1 MAIRFYCPFCDQLLG
16 IAQRKAGA
24 VVECPSCHGKV
35 GVPSEDAPNVELVP
49 PGALGGAA
57 PDSGALVL
65 THPQVV
71 ALLLVLGMLLVLS
84 FAAGL
89 LVGALS

>member
-24 VVECPSCHGKV
+24 IVECPSCHGKV
-35 GVPSEDAPNVELVP
+35 GVPGEDAPNVELVP
-49 PGALGGAA
+49 PGAASQPAAEAGAF
-57 PDSGALVL
+57 VL
-65 THPQVV
+65 TQAQIV
-71 ALLLVLGMLLVLS
+71 ALLLVLGLLLVLS